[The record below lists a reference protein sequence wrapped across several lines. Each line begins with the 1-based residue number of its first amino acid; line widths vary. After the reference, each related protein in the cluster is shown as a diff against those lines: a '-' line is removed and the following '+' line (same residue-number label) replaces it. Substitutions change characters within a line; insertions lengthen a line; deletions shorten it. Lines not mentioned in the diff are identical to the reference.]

1 MTISISLP
9 IAAHAMVVQVRTVAE
24 LGGTR
29 RNSAATRRNSHDHG
43 TTTVR
48 PRYDHDSACTLDAK
62 IVRSQSRC
70 CIFPTVVRADADFGT
85 EGQVRELGHH
95 QENKDEYHLRCA
107 AAPWSRRP
115 SHFHL
120 HQRYKRGRQVD
131 TRRPLSSLVT
141 PASALRR
148 CAVGGLTSR
157 ALASAPGSSAT
168 ARAVAGTVVLDG
180 YSWSE
185 PPCRTYRGVSVQ
197 GIAPTLV
204 VGSED
209 NPRAATLHAGRGYS
223 GDFPLFSIWT
233 QVRLFYTFS
242 LPTFLLCNRFR
253 LCGRRLE
260 VRSQPRHHPRGRP
273 SLKLRI

>member
-1 MTISISLP
+1 MISLTRSRTMTISISLP

-85 EGQVRELGHH
+85 EGQVRKLGHH

-197 GIAPTLV
+197 GMCRQRSWSVRRTTREPLPCTQ
-204 VGSED
+204 G
-209 NPRAATLHAGRGYS
+209 AATRVI
-223 GDFPLFSIWT
+223 FLFSRFGHKSDFFT
-233 QVRLFYTFS
+233 LSLF
-242 LPTFLLCNRFR
+242 
-253 LCGRRLE
+253 
-260 VRSQPRHHPRGRP
+260 RP
-273 SLKLRI
+273 SYSAIASGSAAGG